1 MTTTFTPALGH
12 SWLSDVYDP
21 AIALL
26 TRERVWR
33 RALVEALDP
42 RAGERIV
49 DVGCGTG
56 SLAARI
62 KERAPGSQVLGIDPD
77 RDILDRARHKMRS
90 LRVEVDFVEG
100 FARDAARVTGD
111 AGADKIVSSLVFH
124 QLPLPEKRA
133 GLAACLRALKPGGR
147 LHIADYGLQ
156 RTTAMRALFRIIQTL
171 DGYADTQ
178 PNAEGVIP
186 VLLAEVGFTGIEET
200 TVFPI
205 PTGSI
210 SLYRAVRP

>member
-1 MTTTFTPALGH
+1 VTTTFTPALGH

-200 TVFPI
+200 TVFPT

>member
-1 MTTTFTPALGH
+1 MTTAFTPALGH

-56 SLAARI
+56 SLAALI
-62 KERAPGSQVLGIDPD
+62 KRRAPASQVLGIDPD
-77 RDILDRARHKMRS
+77 GDILGRARAKTLSRGA
-90 LRVEVDFVEG
+90 EVDFVEG
-100 FARDAARVTGD
+100 FARDVARITGD

-133 GLAACLRALKPGGR
+133 GLAAALRALKPGGR

-156 RTTAMRALFRIIQTL
+156 RTRAMRVLFRIIQTL

-186 VLLAEVGFTGIEET
+186 VLLAEVGFMGIEET
-200 TVFPI
+200 TVFPT

>member
-200 TVFPI
+200 TVFPT